1 MAATFNWSIP
11 TTEYTKADG
20 GIFTVHWRVSA
31 SDGDYSASSYG
42 TAGFTPDASAPGF
55 VAYDALTEATV
66 LGWVWDQADGWKDDV
81 EAALQAKIDADK
93 NPTTAAG
100 VPWTAS

>member
-31 SDGDYSASSYG
+31 TETSGEDTFSASSYG
-42 TAGFTPDASAPGF
+42 TAGFTYDPSSPDFTP
-55 VAYDALTEATV
+55 YEQLTEEQV
-66 LGWVWDQADGWKDDV
+66 LAWVWDSVDKDAT
-81 EAALQAKIDADK
+81 EAALAARIEADM
-93 NPTTAAG
+93 NPTTG
-100 VPWTAS
+100 TGTPW